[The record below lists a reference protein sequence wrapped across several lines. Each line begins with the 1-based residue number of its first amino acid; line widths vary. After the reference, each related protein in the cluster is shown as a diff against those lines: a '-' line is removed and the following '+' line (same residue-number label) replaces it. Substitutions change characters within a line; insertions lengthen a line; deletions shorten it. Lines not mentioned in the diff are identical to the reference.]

1 MKIQYMIFAT
11 LLVSLLSGC
20 PKGPN
25 DSTAGGGTAKIKPV
39 LSDFDQLQNDL
50 AKRTQDRLGYADDF
64 QVVVSDI
71 NFPIG
76 TLIRVGGSIP
86 VDYSA
91 CQPAITPVAFGAPS
105 LFPSYTLSKGVAV
118 DAGLDKG
125 VISKLIEL
133 GVIISATDKIKFSV
147 KDTSITTLADTDL
160 KKTVSKPGCRE
171 ILKETPALI
180 VRGYVEGQRDFSLV
194 DTNTAKF
201 NASVEK
207 IGKFSVSGGKDS
219 TLSLT
224 DDKKER
230 FLQIISQIRISEDNT
245 VPKYEKPSELNGVG
259 KIYIQQDKEDKSAS
273 GKEILTQLKIKGFHT
288 QGVEKMTSTLMPEVT
303 KVRIF
308 HSSDTQTGQ
317 TVLHEVQEKYP
328 DAKLELLALP
338 AKPGTVEIWLPAA
351 K

>member
-1 MKIQYMIFAT
+1 MKILYVIFVS
-11 LLVSLLSGC
+11 LLVLLLSGC
-20 PKGPN
+20 PKNPAT
-25 DSTAGGGTAKIKPV
+25 DGGADVIKPI

-50 AKRTQDRLGYADDF
+50 AKRTQTRLGYADDF

-91 CQPAITPVAFGAPS
+91 CQPDITPVALGAPS
-105 LFPSYTLSKGVAV
+105 LFPSYTLSKNVAV

-125 VISKLIEL
+125 VISKLGEL
-133 GVIISATDKIKFSV
+133 GVNVSASDKIKFSV

-160 KKTVSKPGCRE
+160 KKTTSKPGCRE

-194 DTNTAKF
+194 DTNTGKF
-201 NASVEK
+201 NASIQK

-224 DDKKER
+224 DSKKER

-245 VPKYEKPSELNGVG
+245 PPKYEKPSELNGVG
-259 KIYIQQDKEDKSAS
+259 RIYIQQDKEDKSTS
-273 GKEILTQLKIKGFHT
+273 GNEILNRLKAKGFRA
-288 QGVEKMTSTLMPEVT
+288 QGVEKMDSVLMPEAT
-303 KVRIF
+303 KIRIF
-308 HSSDTQTGQ
+308 HSTDTQTGQ

-328 DAKLELLALP
+328 DAKLELLGLP
-338 AKPGTVEIWLPAA
+338 AKPGTVEIWLPVA